1 MSGPQSEKVKKEL
14 QVLFKKFGLNLIIE
28 CNKTTV
34 DSLDITLNLLDGT
47 YKPYQKPENALQY
60 IHKESNHPP
69 YIIKQIPIT
78 IETRLSN
85 YSSNETVFRHAA
97 EDYEKAL
104 KKSGY
109 NIKLQYKP
117 TNQNPRNK
125 IHCKRNII
133 WFNPPFSKSASTKI
147 GNYFLNLLD
156 KHFPKNH
163 KFSSI
168 MSKL

>member
-34 DSLDITLNLLDGT
+34 NYPDITLNLLDGT
-47 YKPYQKPENALQY
+47 YKPYQEPENTLQY

-78 IETRLSN
+78 IETRLSK
-85 YSSNETVFRHAA
+85 SNETVFRHAVK
-97 EDYEKAL
+97 DCEKAL

-109 NIKLQYKP
+109 NVKLQYKP
-117 TNQNPRNK
+117 TNHQN
-125 IHCKRNII
+125 
-133 WFNPPFSKSASTKI
+133 SKTK
-147 GNYFLNLLD
+147 
-156 KHFPKNH
+156 
-163 KFSSI
+163 
-168 MSKL
+168 